1 MKTIRFLNFCLSMAI
16 YFCSFSACS
25 DDDPEETVRPP
36 YMYAEQTLYEIDAAS
51 QVINVHLNTNIDKL
65 DLWIQD
71 KYSWIQ
77 LADMKEGENVKNYQ
91 FQVADNT
98 TGELRECGIVIIDPE
113 NRIAAVTITIRQSVV
128 E

>member
-1 MKTIRFLNFCLSMAI
+1 
-16 YFCSFSACS
+16 
-25 DDDPEETVRPP
+25 
-36 YMYAEQTLYEIDAAS
+36 MYAEQTLYEIDAAS